1 MVERIHGSVFAGE
14 ALTKKF
20 NYYIFNT
27 TLDISV
33 TNVVREFT
41 PSNPY
46 PGLPWIPANTMEPVI
61 LPITILNSMGV
72 GVTYTT
78 QGQYQ
83 AARDSQRRFDALVRT
98 FSIRTQPVIIG
109 DVQTKTMTPPV
120 SDIPVA
126 GKAGDPDV
134 TIYSVTFATEH
145 QLAWEDAEMLALSLD
160 GIEGFKYNLG
170 DTSLNNVAVARHVY
184 APTIFTP

>member
-20 NYYIFNT
+20 NYYVFNT
-27 TLDISV
+27 ILDITV
-33 TNVVREFT
+33 TGVVREWT

-61 LPITILNSMGV
+61 LPININ

-98 FSIRTQPVIIG
+98 FSVRTQPVIIS
-109 DVQTKTMTPPV
+109 DVQSKVMTPPLTN
-120 SDIPVA
+120 IPA
-126 GKAGDPDV
+126 GGKAGDPNV
-134 TIYSVTFATEH
+134 TVYACTFATEH

-170 DTSLNNVAVARHVY
+170 DTSQNNVFVTRFVY
-184 APTIFTP
+184 APTLFS